1 MSMNEI
7 DNQEESLDLFSAE
20 FFGQSSP
27 QEDVPVKE
35 ETSNIKEVAAEEAT
49 PEEDTHNEETDEEE
63 DDKEPTPEPKKKS
76 SYQDRINEL
85 TAARREAERREI
97 ALQNELAE
105 IKNMLAKKDVPETKV
120 DAPKEPTPDDVNE
133 DGTEKYPLGEF
144 DPKYTKDLATFT
156 ANQIIAKHNA
166 EMAALEEQRKVEQ
179 QTSALRAEWETK
191 LTAATEKYDDYAE
204 KSSAL
209 INSLSTLDPVYSEQL
224 ANAIMSL
231 DNGPDVLYYLAN
243 NPTEAMNIVNAGPV
257 KAAIAFGRI
266 DSRFESA
273 KEQKEQA
280 RPKISKAPTPP
291 VTNKGA
297 SASIP
302 IPDDT
307 DDLDAFWQKFQKR

>member
-1 MSMNEI
+1 MSMNET

-27 QEDVPVKE
+27 QEDVPIKE
-35 ETSNIKEVAAEEAT
+35 ETPNIEEVAADEAT
-49 PEEDTHNEETDEEE
+49 PEEDTQNEETDEEE
-63 DDKEPTPEPKKKS
+63 EKEPAPEPKKKS

-105 IKNMLAKKDVPETKV
+105 IKNMLAKKDVTEVKV
-120 DAPKEPTPDDVNE
+120 DAPKEPTPDDLNE
-133 DGTEKYPLGEF
+133 DGSEKYPLGEF
-144 DPKYTKDLATFT
+144 DPKYTKDLAAFT

-166 EMAALEEQRKVEQ
+166 EMAELAAKQKAEEQAA
-179 QTSALRAEWETK
+179 SLRNEWESK
-191 LTAATEKYDDYAE
+191 LTAAAEKYEDYTEKSA
-204 KSSAL
+204 AL
-209 INSLSTLDPVYSEQL
+209 IGSLSHLDPTYSEQL
-224 ANAIMSL
+224 ASVIMSL

-243 NPTEAMNIVNAGPV
+243 NPTEAMNIINAGPV
-257 KAAIAFGRI
+257 KAAIAFGKI
-266 DSRFESA
+266 DSRFEVA

-291 VTNKGA
+291 VVNKGA
-297 SASIP
+297 TASIP

-307 DDLDAFWQKFQKR
+307 DDLDAFWAKFQKR